1 MTQELRHVPWAT
13 CIVIRLITLTLTVS
27 WFMRRACSSGLHD
40 NRETKVR
47 KKHRDILYNQTVTRI
62 TFCFLTLTDPTAK
75 APKTHPE
82 LECLCFFPW
91 KRFKTLVVYSYSS
104 FQPNWFKNHEELPE
118 QTWWVSDPSAWE
130 CPPRLRTCTWATD
143 AGTAAGWRCGWTCA
157 PSWSPRAGSL
167 ITTWYPAG
175 RQKLQVY
182 KKNGNYRLADKLIR
196 CLHPLQERLRADCG

>member
-1 MTQELRHVPWAT
+1 
-13 CIVIRLITLTLTVS
+13 
-27 WFMRRACSSGLHD
+27 MRRACSSGLHD
-40 NRETKVR
+40 NRSKSK
-47 KKHRDILYNQTVTRI
+47 KKHCNILYNQTVTTI

-75 APKTHPE
+75 VPKTHPE

-91 KRFKTLVVYSYSS
+91 ERLKTLVELFYSS
-104 FQPNWFKNHEELPE
+104 FQPNWFKNHKELPE

-130 CPPRLRTCTWATD
+130 CPPRLRTCMWATD

-157 PSWSPRAGSL
+157 PSWWPRADSL

-182 KKNGNYRLADKLIR
+182 KKAKNETIASHTSQFAAYTHLRRDSWQHVNTDSMRAAPHFTESKQWPPGGG
-196 CLHPLQERLRADCG
+196 LQ